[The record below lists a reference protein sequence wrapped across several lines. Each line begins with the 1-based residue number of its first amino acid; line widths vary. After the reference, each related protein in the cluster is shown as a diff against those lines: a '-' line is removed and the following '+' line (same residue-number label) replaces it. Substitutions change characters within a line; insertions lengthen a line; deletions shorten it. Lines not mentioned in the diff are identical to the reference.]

1 MLSEGGDGDDGDDWD
16 DWDDGDFPCEKCCD
30 YIGGLMLKSWININ
44 AALVMATVNQIDAL
58 ARATQPEGETAEVKI
73 HSLRSVECI
82 VIGMLYKVAR
92 PEEYEAALDIMR
104 GHIRK
109 GLDQL
114 QKQEKRNAKRQ
125 RTPAP
130 GNGGGH
136 DRPQ

>member
-1 MLSEGGDGDDGDDWD
+1 MLSEGGDGDDDWD
-16 DWDDGDFPCEKCCD
+16 DWDDDDGFPCEKCCD
-30 YIGGLMLKSWININ
+30 YIGGLMMKSWVRLN
-44 AALVMATVNQIDAL
+44 ATLVMATINQIDAI
-58 ARATQPEGETAEVKI
+58 ARATQPEHETAEVKI
-73 HSLRSVECI
+73 NSLRSVESI

-92 PEEYEAALDIMR
+92 PEEYDAALDIMR

-114 QKQEKRNAKRQ
+114 QEKRNAKRQ
-125 RTPAP
+125 RKAAP